1 MPMPRLTTELGR
13 SSMAARRAITLR
25 TDSASGGTED
35 SGTRNSPLIA
45 GEYCVP
51 QVCEWCS
58 GVDTTTQ
65 STSTP
70 GILTSSR
77 G

>member
-1 MPMPRLTTELGR
+1 MPRLTTALGR
-13 SSMAARRAITLR
+13 SSIAARRAITLR
-25 TDSASGGTED
+25 TDSSSGGTDD
-35 SGTRNSPLIA
+35 SGTRSSPLMA
-45 GEYCVP
+45 AEYCVP
-51 QVCEWCS
+51 QVCGWCS

-70 GILTSSR
+70 GIFTSL